1 MGKVKNNSL
10 EPQIIKIQQSLNTVN
25 NSVVLI
31 YNKKRDL
38 FFNTMNS
45 VIATKAI
52 LFLNGRKKAYAL
64 AQIIVNDINIL
75 EDIDTQNW

>member
-25 NSVVLI
+25 NPVVLI

-38 FFNTMNS
+38 FFNTMDS